1 MTVEEAQ
8 WKLGVVVEIIID
20 IMETDDRFPHDPKA
34 QRSVVVIKEL
44 WETLAEFLDDDYELP
59 TLS

>member
-34 QRSVVVIKEL
+34 QRSVAVIKES
-44 WETLAEFLDDDYELP
+44 WETLTEFLDDDYEMP
-59 TLS
+59 TLP